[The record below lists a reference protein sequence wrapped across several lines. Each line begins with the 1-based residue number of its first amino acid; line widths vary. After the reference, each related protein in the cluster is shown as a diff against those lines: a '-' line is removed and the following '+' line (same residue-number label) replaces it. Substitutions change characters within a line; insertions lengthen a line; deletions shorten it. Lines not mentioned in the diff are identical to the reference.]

1 MTNKITYYAIIDE
14 DTSREKPRT
23 VLRRVESDEGQ
34 IDEMFS
40 RDLTWERSPLL
51 HAANRG
57 DTMLDFVEITADEA
71 DQVIARIRA
80 QADDRDSG

>member
-1 MTNKITYYAIIDE
+1 MRDKITYYAMIDE

-23 VLRRVESDEGQ
+23 VLRRVETDEGQ
-34 IDEMFS
+34 TDEMFS

-57 DTMLDFVEITADEA
+57 DTMLDFTEITADEA
-71 DQVIARIRA
+71 DQIVDRIRA
-80 QADDRDSG
+80 QANDSE